1 MVIRVFVANCS
12 KDLSFVESKI
22 IELSNLSPE
31 LIVIQEKINSPI
43 WKSKVVD
50 KLEKSDFF
58 IVMLGEGT
66 LKNSNIR
73 WEMEQARSLGV
84 IICGVKLDN
93 ITKNEEVRNFSMEFP
108 LFENVD
114 KLYTYFQSEMVEL
127 KKTRL
132 ESYKIFVGSTEKVTD
147 QRSKI
152 HTLFFTLLASLMT
165 LSFLIAKAKN
175 FDESSVIAII
185 LLAFVALFLIQ
196 SWKKLVDSYGV
207 LNKGKFEIVYK
218 LEKQLGI
225 NYFEQEWKILVDKL
239 KYQSNTETEKQII
252 NIFRL
257 FLTIVVVFSLVYLI
271 YLKYKSWTLTL

>member
-1 MVIRVFVANCS
+1 MIIRVFVANCS
-12 KDLSFVESKI
+12 KDLLHVEPKI
-22 IELSNLSPE
+22 IALSNLSPE
-31 LIVIQEKINSPI
+31 LIIIQETINSPT
-43 WKSKVVD
+43 WKSKVVN
-50 KLEKSDFF
+50 KLEKADFC
-58 IVMLGEGT
+58 IVMIGEET

-73 WEMEQARSLGV
+73 WEMEQAISSGV
-84 IICGVKLDN
+84 IICGIKLDN
-93 ITKNEEVRNFSMEFP
+93 FKNTEEVRNFCMEFP
-108 LFENVD
+108 LFGNVD
-114 KLYTYFQSEMVEL
+114 ELYAYFLSEMVEL

-175 FDESSVIAII
+175 FDESGVIAII
-185 LLAFVALFLIQ
+185 LLAFVALFLIE
-196 SWKKLVDSYGV
+196 SWRKLVDSYGV

-252 NIFRL
+252 NIFRF
-257 FLTIVVVFSLVYLI
+257 FLTIVVFCSLAYLL
-271 YLKYKSWTLTL
+271 YLKYKN

>member
-1 MVIRVFVANCS
+1 MIIRVFVANCS
-12 KDLSFVESKI
+12 KDLLLVEPKI
-22 IELSNLSPE
+22 IELSSLSPE
-31 LIVIQEKINSPI
+31 LIVIQEKINSPA

-50 KLEKSDFF
+50 KLEKADFF
-58 IVMLGEGT
+58 IVMIGEDT

-73 WEMEQARSLGV
+73 WEMEQARSSGV
-84 IICGVKLDN
+84 ILCGVKLN
-93 ITKNEEVRNFSMEFP
+93 NFRNTEEVRNFCMEFP
-108 LFENVD
+108 LFESAD
-114 KLYTYFQSEMVEL
+114 ELYTYFKNEIVEL

-196 SWKKLVDSYGV
+196 SWRKLVDSYGV

-239 KYQSNTETEKQII
+239 KYESNTETEKQII

-257 FLTIVVVFSLVYLI
+257 FLSTIVFCSLAYLI
-271 YLKYKSWTLTL
+271 YLKYKN